1 MSKSKSIASD
11 IMDIYQRFDNKQGV
25 AIDPITVIMI
35 TSVVIECIKMIKEC
49 QKTTHEA
56 LCMVNKLSDRHDKVL
71 KRQLR
76 KKMGFVKYHLFGK
89 KYLRAFRYAA
99 RKIKIKDMVELYE
112 EVK

>member
-1 MSKSKSIASD
+1 MNKSQSVASD
-11 IMDIYQRFDNKQGV
+11 IVDIYQKLDNNKQLS
-25 AIDPITVIMI
+25 IDPITIIMI

-49 QKTTHEA
+49 KKTTNEA
-56 LCMVNKLSDRHDKVL
+56 LSMINKLSDRHDKEL

-76 KKMGFVKYHLFGK
+76 KKMGFVKYHLYGK

-99 RKIKIKDMVELYE
+99 RNIKLKDVIELYE